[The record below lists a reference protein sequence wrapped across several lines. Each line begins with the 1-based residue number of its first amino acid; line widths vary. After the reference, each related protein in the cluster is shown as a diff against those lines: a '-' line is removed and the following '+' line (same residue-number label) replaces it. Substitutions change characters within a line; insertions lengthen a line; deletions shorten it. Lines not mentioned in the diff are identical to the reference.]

1 MKKKINEIEGDYFR
15 KLKDLEKEY
24 VENRNEIIEEMNTL
38 IEREKVIT

>member
-1 MKKKINEIEGDYFR
+1 MKKKINEIEDDYFR

-24 VENRNEIIEEMNTL
+24 IENRNEIIEEMNTL